1 MIIFC
6 EGPRHSG
13 KTHLIDAFLAQ
24 NENPD
29 IIYYKFKFAKYIE
42 DFDIQSH
49 ETGPGVH
56 YFSIGNILTILEL
69 NKTLFKDKIILFDR
83 CIYSAYVW
91 SIYRNRMD
99 RTLLLNEFEKI
110 LNSELYEDCALL
122 HLTRGEL
129 VTAEKRNKD
138 YFGNFEDYAK
148 EKQLFDEIIGTFHT
162 QASDSARGNSYITYT
177 NNFDEPSVDD
187 FCKLVNGLVKQK

>member
-24 NENPD
+24 NENPN

-42 DFDIQSH
+42 DFDIRNH

-91 SIYRNRMD
+91 SIYRNRMASSI
-99 RTLLLNEFEKI
+99 LLKEFEKI

-122 HLTRGEL
+122 HLTRGKSVEIK
-129 VTAEKRNKD
+129 KRNKD
-138 YFGNFEDYAK
+138 YFGSFEDYDK
-148 EKQLFDEIIGTFHT
+148 EKQLFDEIIDKFHS
-162 QASDSARGNSYITYT
+162 QASNSSRGNQYIQFV
-177 NNFDEPSVDD
+177 NDFDERSVTD
-187 FCKLVNGLVKQK
+187 FCKLVNDLVKQK

>member
-24 NENPD
+24 NQDPNV
-29 IIYYKFKFAKYIE
+29 IYYKFKFAKYIE
-42 DFDIQSH
+42 DFDIRSH

-69 NKTLFKDKIILFDR
+69 NKTLFKDKTIIFDR

-99 RTLLLNEFEKI
+99 RSILLKEFEKI
-110 LNSELYEDCALL
+110 LESELYEDCVLL
-122 HLTRGEL
+122 HLTRGKGVE
-129 VTAEKRNKD
+129 VNKRNKD
-138 YFGNFEDYAK
+138 YFGNFEDYNK
-148 EKQLFDEIIGTFHT
+148 EKQLFDEIISNFQGH
-162 QASDSARGNSYITYT
+162 AANSLRGNKYVQFV
-177 NNFDEPSVDD
+177 NDFDELSCTD
-187 FCKLVNGLVKQK
+187 FSKLVHDLVKQK